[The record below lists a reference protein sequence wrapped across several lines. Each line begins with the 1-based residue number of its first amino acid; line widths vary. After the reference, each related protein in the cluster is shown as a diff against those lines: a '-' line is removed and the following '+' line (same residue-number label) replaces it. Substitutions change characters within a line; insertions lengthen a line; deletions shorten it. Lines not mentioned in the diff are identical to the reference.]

1 MSKEAI
7 VPAASQAMYDN
18 FHFAPAIKSGDTL
31 FCSGVIGTRS
41 DGSAP
46 EDPEEQFTLAFQGVE
61 TVLKEAGLGFD
72 HIVEMTTYHVGL
84 QKHIQAFLKVKDQFI
99 KEPYPAW
106 TAIGITELAVPGGIL
121 EIRVTAKV

>member
-1 MSKEAI
+1 MSRELVLPDALKP
-7 VPAASQAMYDN
+7 VYNN
-18 FHFAPAIKSGDTL
+18 FHFAPAIKSGDYV
-31 FCSGVIGTRS
+31 FCSGVIGTRA

-61 TVLKEAGLGFD
+61 LVLKEAGLGFD
-72 HIVEMTTYHVGL
+72 DIVEMTTYHVGL
-84 QKHIQAFLKVKDQFI
+84 QKHIQTFMKVKDGFI

-121 EIRVTAKV
+121 EIKVTAKR